1 MAWGRE
7 EMAARAARELRD
19 GQYVNLGI
27 GLPTLIPNHLQAGV
41 EVVLES
47 ENGILGTGPY
57 PTEDQVDPDLIN
69 AGKETVTVLPGASF
83 FDSALSFS
91 MIRGGHIDVAVLGA
105 MQVSEKGDLA
115 NWAIPG
121 KMITGIGGAMDLV
134 HGARTVIVVDDPHGQ
149 GRLAED
155 PHRVRAAA
163 DRQGV
168 RGPDHHRPGCARRD
182 RRRTGA
188 RGVRTRCDRRR
199 DHRQDRRQA
208 DRNGGPEVKHVYIAD
223 AVRTPIGRYNGGL
236 ASVRPDDLAAHTIR
250 ELLAH
255 TPNLDPSR
263 IEDVYFGNANGAG
276 EENRNVARMAALLAG
291 LPTGVPGVTVNRLCA
306 SGLEA
311 VIQAARAIAVGDASI
326 ALAGGVESMTRAPYV
341 LPKSDRPF
349 PAGHAELYSTT
360 LGWRMVNPRMDP
372 QWTIPL
378 GESAE
383 LIADKH
389 KISREQQD
397 EFALASHRKA
407 AKAQSEGLFGA
418 ELVPVPVPQRK
429 GDPLPFAADEC
440 VRPDASLAA
449 MAKLRPS
456 FRTEHSTVTA
466 GNASPLNDGAA
477 ALLLM
482 DEAGLKATG
491 REPLA
496 RVSATGVSALDPH
509 YFGLAPVEAV
519 NRALAKAGRTFAD
532 LDVLELNEAFAAQV
546 LGCLAEWPEFDS
558 AILNPRGG
566 AIALGHPLGAS
577 GARLAGT
584 VAHQLARR
592 GSGTGIAT
600 LCIGVGQGLALVLE
614 R

>member
-1 MAWGRE
+1 M
-7 EMAARAARELRD
+7 
-19 GQYVNLGI
+19 N
-27 GLPTLIPNHLQAGV
+27 T
-41 EVVLES
+41 
-47 ENGILGTGPY
+47 
-57 PTEDQVDPDLIN
+57 
-69 AGKETVTVLPGASF
+69 
-83 FDSALSFS
+83 
-91 MIRGGHIDVAVLGA
+91 
-105 MQVSEKGDLA
+105 
-115 NWAIPG
+115 
-121 KMITGIGGAMDLV
+121 
-134 HGARTVIVVDDPHGQ
+134 
-149 GRLAED
+149 
-155 PHRVRAAA
+155 
-163 DRQGV
+163 
-168 RGPDHHRPGCARRD
+168 
-182 RRRTGA
+182 
-188 RGVRTRCDRRR
+188 
-199 DHRQDRRQA
+199 
-208 DRNGGPEVKHVYIAD
+208 VYIVD

-236 ASVRPDDLAAHTIR
+236 AGVRPDDLAAHAIR
-250 ELLAH
+250 ELLAR
-255 TPNLDPSR
+255 TPALDPAR

-276 EENRNVARMAALLAG
+276 EENRNVGRMAALLAG
-291 LPTGVPGVTVNRLCA
+291 LPTSVPGVTVNRLCA

-326 ALAGGVESMTRAPYV
+326 AVAGGVESMTRAPYV

-360 LGWRMVNPRMDP
+360 LGWRMVNPKMPP

-383 LIADKH
+383 RIADKH

-407 AKAQSEGLFGA
+407 AAAQEQGLFEA
-418 ELVPVPVPQRK
+418 ESAPVSIPRRK
-429 GDPLPFAADEC
+429 GEPVVFDADEC

-449 MAKLRPS
+449 IAKLKPS
-456 FRTEHSTVTA
+456 FRTEGGTVTA
-466 GNASPLNDGAA
+466 ANASPLNDGAA
-477 ALLLM
+477 ALLLT
-482 DEAGLKATG
+482 DEEGLRSLG

-496 RVSATGVSALDPH
+496 RVSATGVHALDPD

-519 NRALAKAGRTFAD
+519 NRALARAGRTFDD

-546 LGCLAEWPEFDS
+546 LGCVAEWPEFDP
-558 AILNPRGG
+558 AVLNPQGG

-592 GSGTGIAT
+592 GSGVGVAT